1 MTPFTTLTSVAAP
14 LPQDDIDTDIIY
26 PARFLLIT
34 DRAGLDRF
42 GFHDW
47 RFDAEGREKPGFP
60 LAQDRWRGAQI
71 LVTGANFGC
80 GSSREHA
87 PWALA
92 ALGVRAVIAPSF
104 GEIFYNNCFKNGLL
118 PIVVAAEDHA
128 ALLAD
133 AQAARPLTIDLADGT
148 IGRSDGTAIAFAV
161 DADRRDALLNGWD
174 EIDTILVRHAAEIDT
189 FEAAQRRSQPWL
201 WGQEGHFH
209 AA

>member
-1 MTPFTTLTSVAAP
+1 MIPFTTLTSVAAP

-34 DRAGLDRF
+34 GRDGLERY

-47 RFDAEGREKPGFP
+47 RFDADGREKPDFP
-60 LAQDRWRGAQI
+60 LADRRWHGAHV

-92 ALGVRAVIAPSF
+92 AMGIRVILAPSF

-128 ALLAD
+128 ALLDD
-133 AQAARPLTIDLADGT
+133 AVSARALTIDLVTGEIHRADGPLVSFST
-148 IGRSDGTAIAFAV
+148 DP
-161 DADRRDALLNGWD
+161 DRRAALLNGWD
-174 EIDTILVRHAAEIDT
+174 EIDMIVARHLTDIEA
-189 FEAAQRRSQPWL
+189 FEGNQRRSQPWL
-201 WGQEGHFH
+201 WERERTY